1 MQIPLIGVV
10 SLEFKVRV
18 GVFVGLLH
26 HRVFK
31 VVTFAQRAVAVIV
44 VIHPL
49 VDRRSLLAHGF
60 QCWMRM
66 QQRKRGGQAVVG
78 DSVHSHFAAVVGDV
92 FHQPLDAVV
101 GVGRFVGGFGV
112 A

>member
-1 MQIPLIGVV
+1 M
-10 SLEFKVRV
+10 RV
-18 GVFVGLLH
+18 GVLVGLFH

-31 VVTFAQRAVAVIV
+31 VVAFAERAVAVVV

-49 VDRRSLLAHGF
+49 IDGRGLFTHGF

-66 QQRKRGGQAVVG
+66 QQRQRGGQAVVG